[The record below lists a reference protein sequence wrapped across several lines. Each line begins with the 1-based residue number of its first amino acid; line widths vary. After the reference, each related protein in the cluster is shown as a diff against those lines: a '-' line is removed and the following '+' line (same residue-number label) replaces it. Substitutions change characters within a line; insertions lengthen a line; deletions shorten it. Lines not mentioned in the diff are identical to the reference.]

1 MAKKKTSTDVNVTA
15 VEILQAA
22 MGETPESDS
31 RNGKPSRIL
40 SLSPS
45 DARED

>member
-22 MGETPESDS
+22 MGETPETDS

-40 SLSPS
+40 SLSLS
-45 DARED
+45 DAWED

>member
-15 VEILQAA
+15 VETLQAA
-22 MGETPESDS
+22 MGETSETDS

-45 DARED
+45 DAWED

>member
-1 MAKKKTSTDVNVTA
+1 MAKKKASTDVNVTT

-22 MGETPESDS
+22 MGETPETDS

-45 DARED
+45 DTWED